1 MRLWI
6 AAMLAFLAS
15 ACSPLAMFN
24 GLAPKDRLAAPAVR
38 DIAYGPNPRQQLDVY
53 AAPGTGAKPVIVFFY
68 GGGWDSGRRQDYA
81 WAARALAAQGFVTVV
96 PDYRLVPEVRFPTFL
111 EDSAAA
117 VRWAR
122 DHAAEHGGDPDRI
135 VIMGHSAGA
144 YNAAMLGLDR
154 RYLDTA
160 GVPQAA
166 IRGVI
171 GLAGPYDFY
180 PWDADASRNAFGQ
193 YAEPLQTQPV
203 TFARADAPPLLLLH
217 GDKDP
222 TVRVRNTEH
231 LAARVREAGGRVEM
245 KIYPGVDHRAI
256 VLALSRPFR
265 GRATTLADA
274 TAFARD
280 VTK

>member
-6 AAMLAFLAS
+6 AAMLALLAS

-24 GLAPKDRLAAPAVR
+24 GLTPKDRLAAPAVR
-38 DIAYGPNPRQQLDVY
+38 DVSYGSGPRQQVDVY
-53 AAPGTGAKPVIVFFY
+53 PAPGTGAKPVVVFFY

-96 PDYRLVPEVRFPTFL
+96 PDYRLVPEVRFPAFL

-122 DHAAEHGGDPDRI
+122 DHAAEYGGDPDRI
-135 VIMGHSAGA
+135 VLMGHSAGA
-144 YNAAMLGLDR
+144 YNAVMLGLDR
-154 RYLDTA
+154 RFLDAA
-160 GVPQAA
+160 GVPQSA
-166 IRGVI
+166 IRGVV

-193 YAEPLQTQPV
+193 YPEPLQTQPV
-203 TFARADAPPLLLLH
+203 TFARAAAPPLLLLH

-222 TVRVRNTEH
+222 TVRMRNTER
-231 LAARVREAGGRVEM
+231 LAAKVREAGGRVET

-274 TAFARD
+274 TAFVRET
-280 VTK
+280 TK